1 MDSGIELRVEKLE
14 EDIASHRILE
24 SDLNERVSQLTKQVE
39 QLQRK
44 NHELEYGVGKAF
56 THLICLGRFVRL
68 SNYALAHESSD
79 VALSF
84 EKYLSAE
91 IEMYE
96 KFALARGI
104 TPDD

>member
-1 MDSGIELRVEKLE
+1 MDSGIERRVEKLE
-14 EDIASHRILE
+14 EAIAAYRILE
-24 SDLNERVSQLTKQVE
+24 KDLNERVSQVTKQIE

-44 NHELEYGVGKAF
+44 NRQLEYGVGKAF

-84 EKYLSAE
+84 EKCLSAE
-91 IEMYE
+91 IKMYE

-104 TPDD
+104 APDD